1 MDSRANRRLLLVWL
15 GLSTITI
22 LQWGLS
28 SSTTQ
33 EVLIPNAAVTF
44 GVIAMA
50 LVKVRFIVREFMEVR
65 HAPALLCR
73 LTDAWI
79 ALTALALLGTYFVG
93 MGLR

>member
-1 MDSRANRRLLLVWL
+1 MNSLVEKRLFVVWIA
-15 GLSTITI
+15 LSLISV
-22 LQWGLS
+22 LQLWLS
-28 SSTTQ
+28 SANGEATLT
-33 EVLIPNAAVTF
+33 PNAAITV

-79 ALTALALLGTYFVG
+79 AITAVALLGSYFLV
-93 MGLR
+93 

>member
-1 MDSRANRRLLLVWL
+1 MNSFVEKRLFVVWIA
-15 GLSTITI
+15 LSLISV
-22 LQWGLS
+22 LQLWLS
-28 SSTTQ
+28 SANGEETLT
-33 EVLIPNAAVTF
+33 PNVAITV

-79 ALTALALLGTYFVG
+79 AITAGALLGTYFLV
-93 MGLR
+93 

>member
-1 MDSRANRRLLLVWL
+1 MNSFVEKRLFVVWIA
-15 GLSTITI
+15 LSLISV
-22 LQWGLS
+22 LQLWLS
-28 SSTTQ
+28 SANGEATLT
-33 EVLIPNAAVTF
+33 PNAAITV

-79 ALTALALLGTYFVG
+79 AITAVALLGTYFLV
-93 MGLR
+93 